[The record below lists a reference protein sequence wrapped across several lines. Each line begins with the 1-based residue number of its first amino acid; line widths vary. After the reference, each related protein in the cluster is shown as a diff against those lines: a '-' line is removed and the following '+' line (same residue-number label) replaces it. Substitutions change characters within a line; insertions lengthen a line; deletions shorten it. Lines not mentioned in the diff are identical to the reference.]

1 MTRIAKQYRAHCLAL
16 VLLLFSQL
24 LLQHSVANAQPETIK
39 ATNSSA
45 LFDKAVDQLEKSN
58 QSEARSKQAI
68 VSANALRKQINK
80 LRASIRNTSDPEQK
94 KALQREANT
103 LTSKLR
109 QQQDDGSKLRQQTKH
124 QRKKS
129 LELFEQGIVEQWADQ
144 VRSRSPIL
152 MDDRTT
158 LFFSHNTKFRS
169 VHPNMLNRMGTPTD
183 NIDQN
188 NVKKDMTILV
198 PALAEQNAP
207 QNLDISSFQLSR
219 EQRFF
224 AHIEVKPSNEGD
236 DSLLV
241 PANTIHKWVLFL
253 SDLSGK
259 PVSDANIEIVGHM
272 PGHVHGLP
280 TQPRVTKQLSPGV
293 YLVEGLKFQMKG
305 WWVMQFN
312 IADSSTVNS
321 TSANTDS
328 ITFNLVL

>member
-1 MTRIAKQYRAHCLAL
+1 MTCNATQYRAHWLVL
-16 VLLLFSQL
+16 VLLLLF
-24 LLQHSVANAQPETIK
+24 QHSVANAQPEVK
-39 ATNSSA
+39 DSSA

-58 QSEARSKQAI
+58 QSEARSMQTI
-68 VSANALRKQINK
+68 VSANALRKRINK
-80 LRASIRNTSDPEQK
+80 LRASIRNTSDPGQK
-94 KALQREANT
+94 TTLLNEANT

-109 QQQDDGSKLRQQTKH
+109 QHQGDGSKLRQQTKH
-124 QRKKS
+124 QLKES
-129 LELFEQGIVEQWADQ
+129 LELFEQGIVEQWPGQ
-144 VRSRSPIL
+144 VRNRSPIL

-169 VHPNMLNRMGTPTD
+169 VHPSMLNRMGTPTD

-188 NVKKDMTILV
+188 NIKKDMSILV

-224 AHIEVKPSNEGD
+224 AHIEFKPSNGD
-236 DSLLV
+236 NSLFV

-253 SDLSGK
+253 SDLSGE

-312 IADSSTVNS
+312 IVNNLS
-321 TSANTDS
+321 VNIDS